1 MAIFSAAN
9 SYLGVDVD
17 SHSVKIVELKNDRG
31 RPRLLTYGYFDHPL
45 DYRAQDDID
54 RDLRTTAALIR
65 ETCRKAKALS
75 RVAISALPAF
85 SVFTSVITL
94 PELSAKE
101 LAAAVRWEAKKV
113 IPLPIDEMNLHWD
126 ILPTDDPRAVLARTG
141 QPVAAHAVEPQSNNG
156 LRMFGKM
163 VRRKPLG
170 NTRVL
175 LTAAPK
181 ALVRR
186 YLTLFREAGLT
197 LLALDTESF
206 ALIRSLVGVDPA
218 TVMLVDMDFTV
229 TNVMIA
235 QNGIPYLNRSIN
247 VGGQTITRAIA
258 TALNVSLDR
267 AEQLKYDVGV
277 QPGMAA
283 GSIPAT
289 IAQALAPVVDE
300 IRYSLNLYRSQ
311 GRPPIERVVLT
322 GGSSLL
328 ANLPQSL
335 GALLQLRVFLGDPWA
350 RVVYPEELKP
360 ALDEIGPRFSVA
372 IGLGM
377 KEIA

>member
-1 MAIFSAAN
+1 MALFSASS

-45 DYRAQDDID
+45 DYQSKDDSEQ
-54 RDLRTTAALIR
+54 DLRMTAALIR
-65 ETCRKAKALS
+65 ETVRKAKVGS

-85 SVFTSVITL
+85 SVFSSVITL

-126 ILPTDDPRAVLARTG
+126 ILPPETPGATESKAVGQTPKDPEKL
-141 QPVAAHAVEPQSNNG
+141 SFNG
-156 LRMFGKM
+156 MRFFGKM
-163 VRRKPLG
+163 VHRKEAG

-206 ALIRSLVGVDPA
+206 SLVRSLIGADPA
-218 TVMLVDMDFTV
+218 TVMVVDLDFTV
-229 TNVMIA
+229 TNIMIA
-235 QNGIPYLNRSIN
+235 QHGVPYLNRSIN
-247 VGGQTITRAIA
+247 VGGLTITRGIA

-267 AEQLKYDVGV
+267 AEQLKYDI
-277 QPGMAA
+277 GMQQGTAA
-283 GSIPAT
+283 GSIPTT

-300 IRYSLNLYRSQ
+300 VRYSLNLYRSQ
-311 GRPPIERVVLT
+311 GRPPIERVILT

-328 ANLPQSL
+328 ANLPQYL
-335 GALLQLRVFLGDPWA
+335 GNLLQLRVFLGDPWA
-350 RVVYPEELKP
+350 RVICPEELKP

-377 KEIA
+377 KEIS

>member
-1 MAIFSAAN
+1 MAFFSAAS

-17 SHSVKIVELKNDRG
+17 THSVKIVELKNDKG

-45 DYRAQDDID
+45 DYQANEDHQRE
-54 RDLRTTAALIR
+54 LEMTAALVR
-65 ETCRKAKALS
+65 ETCRKAKTAS

-85 SVFTSVITL
+85 SVFSSVITL

-126 ILPTDDPRAVLARTG
+126 ILPMDAPAAVTDGAG
-141 QPVAAHAVEPQSNNG
+141 KAATAKDAERISFNG
-156 LRMFGKM
+156 MRFLGKM
-163 VRRKPLG
+163 VHRKQTG
-170 NTRVL
+170 STRVL

-206 ALIRSLVGVDPA
+206 SLIRSLVGNDPA
-218 TVMLVDMDFTV
+218 TVMLVDLDYTV
-229 TNVMIA
+229 TNIMIA

-247 VGGQTITRAIA
+247 VGGLTITRAIA

-267 AEQLKYDVGV
+267 AEQLKYDVGL
-277 QPGMAA
+277 QPGIAA

-289 IAQALAPVVDE
+289 ITQALAPVVDE

-311 GRPPIERVVLT
+311 GRPPIERVILT

-328 ANLPQSL
+328 VSLPRYLSDV
-335 GALLQLRVFLGDPWA
+335 LQLRVFLGDPWA

-360 ALDEIGPRFSVA
+360 ALDEIGARFSAA